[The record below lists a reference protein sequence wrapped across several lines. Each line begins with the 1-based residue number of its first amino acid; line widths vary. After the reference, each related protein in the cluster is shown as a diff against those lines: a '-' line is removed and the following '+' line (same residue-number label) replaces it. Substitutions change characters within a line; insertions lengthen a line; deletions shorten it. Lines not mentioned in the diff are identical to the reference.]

1 MTAKDKAKELYDRY
15 CQINNIDEA
24 DHIRK
29 ACARLSAGVAVD
41 EIVKALEEYGQTTFE
56 LQNMDR
62 EFAYWDMVK
71 FNINLL

>member
-1 MTAKDKAKELYDRY
+1 MTPKDKAKELVDRFDFPSGLMS
-15 CQINNIDEA
+15 IE
-24 DHIRK
+24 RK
-29 ACARLSAGVAVD
+29 QCASIVVD

-71 FNINLL
+71 HNINLL